1 MAMAI
6 KTILVEDSERIRAS
20 LIPTM
25 KELANVEVVAV
36 AETQLDA
43 KSAMEHNAA
52 SWQLI
57 VIDMFLREGSG
68 LGVLRECSNRL
79 PHQTALVLTNY
90 PTPEIRHRCAEF
102 GADGVFDKSTE
113 LDEFFERCLAISD
126 QL

>member
-25 KELANVEVVAV
+25 KELANLEVVAV

-43 KSAMEHNAA
+43 KIAMERNAA

-90 PTPEIRHRCAEF
+90 PTPEIRDRCAEF